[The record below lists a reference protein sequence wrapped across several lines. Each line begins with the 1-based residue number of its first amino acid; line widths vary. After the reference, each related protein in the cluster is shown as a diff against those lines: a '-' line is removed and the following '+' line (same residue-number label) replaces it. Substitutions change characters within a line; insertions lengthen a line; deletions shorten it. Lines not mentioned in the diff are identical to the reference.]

1 MQNLFSMLKNKI
13 SNSIFDGRRNQIDNV
28 CSDSDYTNKVITN
41 FKKFIEDN
49 LNSDIYA
56 KHLFHLFKSYDSHC
70 KALKHY
76 ESSKQ
81 IQPIINNCQ
90 FDKKSYLL
98 DFVDNIDLLNNI
110 QFLELVYDISNINS
124 NKNDNSLLNCNWF
137 ISFILFH
144 KFSKYSNYLLSL
156 NLYTN
161 NPDKFLSRVRLDLG
175 NDTCDVLLKI
185 YGNNLVNDS
194 GRFNPIDFS
203 RHTVKENN
211 LLLNKINLLDNRIY
225 SNKSIIPKLPLIV
238 NQTDS
243 KKRRYIE
250 LETIEINDDD
260 KDGDDFI
267 PVKRRKYER
276 KTKENNIKSFDIK
289 PLSQNAFIPKPK
301 RNVDNRSYASVV
313 KKSTIALPPPPPVKK
328 LTEKKA
334 KDEKEEGEISDKDDA
349 DIIEIE
355 ESELKISPRRKRTL
369 TESQKKKVASK
380 QFYKCANKPG
390 SKCVEDYDCPFWKC
404 QDGSFDE
411 SGYEIDHIL
420 EFCLGGS
427 DELTNC
433 QALCVNCHRV
443 KTSRFNM
450 NRRHI
455 FPRYGIKY
463 KK

>member
-28 CSDSDYTNKVITN
+28 CSDSDYTNNVITN

-56 KHLFHLFKSYDSHC
+56 KHLFHLFKNYDGHC

-90 FDKKSYLL
+90 LHTKSYLL
-98 DFVDNIDLLNNI
+98 DLFNNIDLLNNI
-110 QFLELVYDISNINS
+110 QFIELVYDMSNINS

-144 KFSKYSNYLLSL
+144 KFSKYSNYLSSL
-156 NLYTN
+156 NIYTN
-161 NPDKFLSRVRLDLG
+161 NPDKFLSRVRVDLG

-225 SNKSIIPKLPLIV
+225 SNKSIIPKLPLM
-238 NQTDS
+238 QSLQQDS

-276 KTKENNIKSFDIK
+276 KTKENNIKSLDIK

-313 KKSTIALPPPPPVKK
+313 KKSTIALLPHPPVKN
-328 LTEKKA
+328 
-334 KDEKEEGEISDKDDA
+334 DKEDGEVS
-349 DIIEIE
+349 EYENE
-355 ESELKISPRRKRTL
+355 EYDSKISPIRKRTL
-369 TESQKKKVASK
+369 TSSRKQHVASK
-380 QFYKCANKPG
+380 QGYKCANKPN
-390 SKCVEDYDCPFWKC
+390 SDCIPNYNCPLWSYR
-404 QDGSFDE
+404 DGVFDE
-411 SGYEIDHIL
+411 AGFEIDHII
-420 EFCLGGS
+420 EFSLGGS
-427 DELTNC
+427 DDLNNC
-433 QALCVNCHRV
+433 QALCLNCHRV
-443 KTSRFNM
+443 KTKRFNLK
-450 NRRHI
+450 
-455 FPRYGIKY
+455 RYESL